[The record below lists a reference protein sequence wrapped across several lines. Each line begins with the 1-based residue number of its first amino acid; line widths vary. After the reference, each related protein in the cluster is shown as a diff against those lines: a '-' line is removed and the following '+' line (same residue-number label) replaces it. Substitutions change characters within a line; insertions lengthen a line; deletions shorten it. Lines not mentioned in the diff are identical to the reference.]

1 MKTVPVFLA
10 ADDKFIRYGAC
21 MMASVCFNTKS
32 FIDFYVLD
40 GGISDENKKR
50 VEKLKEKFNNFSVEF
65 ISIDTNT
72 VFKDF
77 KKLNCIN
84 LNMYSRFLIPDLKK
98 DIKKAIYLDCD
109 LLVLDDIFLLYDCEL
124 ENYDI
129 AAVKDRCALDMIL
142 KSKENLNIDK
152 NHSYFNSGVLVINC
166 KNWRDKNIK
175 EKLFELEKKYR
186 QLLQFPDQD
195 ILNKCFENNYLKLP
209 FKFNV
214 ETGYSSFYEGE
225 IVIRHFVGVTKPWKT
240 DVAFSSSKVFEIENC
255 ADFWKYAKM
264 TEFYDELNDEFL
276 KIKKQNRL
284 MGVLSKMAQKKEQK
298 PLISVI
304 IPVRNGVN
312 YLKDAIESVR
322 NQKMNTEIIVVDDG
336 SNDSSADLALSL
348 NVEKCISIPPS
359 GLSKARNTG
368 LKEAKGDYIMF
379 LDHDDIINDNALSVL
394 LKQFE
399 KDSSIKCAAAKLLD
413 FISPELSQKESAL
426 LSLRIEPYGG
436 LLTGAMLFKREVFD
450 IAGNFDE
457 NLQTGQGVDFL
468 LRIKEKGIKTTEL
481 NFISAKRRLHN
492 TNMGRSLKMQ
502 EKKDYAN
509 ILRAKILKTQSK

>member
-1 MKTVPVFLA
+1 M
-10 ADDKFIRYGAC
+10 
-21 MMASVCFNTKS
+21 
-32 FIDFYVLD
+32 
-40 GGISDENKKR
+40 
-50 VEKLKEKFNNFSVEF
+50 
-65 ISIDTNT
+65 
-72 VFKDF
+72 
-77 KKLNCIN
+77 
-84 LNMYSRFLIPDLKK
+84 
-98 DIKKAIYLDCD
+98 
-109 LLVLDDIFLLYDCEL
+109 
-124 ENYDI
+124 
-129 AAVKDRCALDMIL
+129 
-142 KSKENLNIDK
+142 
-152 NHSYFNSGVLVINC
+152 
-166 KNWRDKNIK
+166 
-175 EKLFELEKKYR
+175 
-186 QLLQFPDQD
+186 
-195 ILNKCFENNYLKLP
+195 
-209 FKFNV
+209 
-214 ETGYSSFYEGE
+214 
-225 IVIRHFVGVTKPWKT
+225 
-240 DVAFSSSKVFEIENC
+240 
-255 ADFWKYAKM
+255 
-264 TEFYDELNDEFL
+264 
-276 KIKKQNRL
+276 
-284 MGVLSKMAQKKEQK
+284 
-298 PLISVI
+298 ISVI

-336 SNDSSADLALSL
+336 SNDSSAELALSL
-348 NVEKCISIPPS
+348 NVEKCISISPS
-359 GLSKARNTG
+359 GLSKARNIG